1 MGESGAPGCR
11 RSAII
16 GVLELMFLGTYEHTL
31 DTKGRLTIPVKYR
44 DLVSIGAYITKG
56 FDQNLMVLTEEVF
69 QKLYDR
75 VTKMNFADPTAREL
89 RRLMFAN
96 AFLVEVDKA
105 GRILIPQILRSHAS
119 LNGDALILGNG
130 SYFEVWSPGMWQEHS
145 EKQISNDAN
154 NERYATLDLSL

>member
-31 DTKGRLTIPVKYR
+31 DTKGRMTIPSKYR
-44 DLVSIGAYITKG
+44 DLVSGGAYITKG
-56 FDQNLMVLTEEVF
+56 FDQNLMVLTAEVF
-69 QKLYDR
+69 QRLYDR

-96 AFLVEVDKA
+96 AFSVEVDKA
-105 GRILIPQILRSHAS
+105 GRILIPQILRLHAS
-119 LNGDALILGNG
+119 LDGDAKILGNG
-130 SYFEVWSPGMWQEHS
+130 SYFEIWSPNLWQNHS
-145 EKQISNDAN
+145 DKLISNDAN

>member
-31 DTKGRLTIPVKYR
+31 DTKGRMTIPVKYR
-44 DLVSIGAYITKG
+44 DLVSGGAFITKG

-75 VTKMNFADPTAREL
+75 VTRMNFADPTAREL

-96 AFLVEVDKA
+96 AFSVEVDKA

-119 LNGDALILGNG
+119 LNADALILGNG
-130 SYFEVWSPGMWQEHS
+130 SYFEIWSPNLWQDHS
-145 EKQISNDAN
+145 EKQISSDAN

>member
-1 MGESGAPGCR
+1 VGESGAPGCR

-31 DTKGRLTIPVKYR
+31 DTKGRMTIPVKYR
-44 DLVSIGAYITKG
+44 DLVSGGAYITKG
-56 FDQNLMVLTEEVF
+56 FDQNLMVLTGEIF
-69 QKLYDR
+69 QRLYDR
-75 VTKMNFADPTAREL
+75 VTNMNIADPTAREL
-89 RRLMFAN
+89 KRLMFAN
-96 AFLVEVDKA
+96 AFPVEVDKA

-130 SYFEVWSPGMWQEHS
+130 SYFEVWSPGLWQEHS

>member
-31 DTKGRLTIPVKYR
+31 DAKGRMTIPAKYR
-44 DLVSIGAYITKG
+44 DLVSGGAYITKG
-56 FDQNLMVLTEEVF
+56 FDQNLMVLTEEIF
-69 QKLYDR
+69 QKLFDR
-75 VTKMNFADPTAREL
+75 VTNMNMANSTAREL

-96 AFLVEVDKA
+96 AFSVEVDKA
-105 GRILIPQILRSHAS
+105 GRILIPQILRTHSS
-119 LNGDALILGNG
+119 LENEAIILGNG
-130 SYFEVWSPGMWQEHS
+130 SYFEIWSPDLWQIHS
-145 EKQISNDAN
+145 DKQISIDAN

>member
-16 GVLELMFLGTYEHTL
+16 GDLELMFLGTYEHTL
-31 DTKGRLTIPVKYR
+31 DTKGRMTIPVKYR
-44 DLVSIGAYITKG
+44 ELISDGAYITKG

-69 QKLYDR
+69 QRLFDR
-75 VTKMNFADPTAREL
+75 VTNMNMTDSTAREL

-96 AFLVEVDKA
+96 AFSVEVDKA
-105 GRILIPQILRSHAS
+105 GRILIPQILRTHSS
-119 LNGDALILGNG
+119 LNSDAIILGNG
-130 SYFEVWSPGMWQEHS
+130 SYFEIWSPDLWRIQSDKQVSS
-145 EKQISNDAN
+145 EAN